1 MKKILI
7 IATVQSHIAQF
18 HKKFI
23 KSLQKD
29 GFVVHVAARNN
40 LDEKDTLKLSEP
52 NKIFDLNFSRSP
64 FSLRNLKV
72 LRELRYIINNE
83 NYDIIHC
90 HTPMGGVLGRMAAKK
105 ARRSGTKVIYTSHGF
120 HFYKGSPI
128 INWMLYYPI
137 EKILSNKT
145 DAIITI
151 NQEDYI
157 LAKKKFKKS
166 KVYKVNGVGID
177 EERFNNIKQFDLK
190 SYFPKVSNPYIL
202 TVIGELNDNKNQL
215 FLINSM
221 RQLIKI
227 NSNIVL
233 ALVGNGSNYMKYKKK
248 IYKYKLQDN
257 IVLLGYRRNVAGI
270 LYDTDVLV
278 SSSKREG
285 LGLNLVEGLTMGKSI
300 LASNIRGHRDV
311 IINSTIGELYELD
324 DQEEFNK
331 KLLKIYHGYI
341 QKDYNNE
348 EYKKHIDKFKI
359 TKINKKLIKI
369 YTEL

>member
-151 NQEDYI
+151 NQEDYM

-177 EERFNNIKQFDLK
+177 EERFNNFKPFDLR
-190 SYFPKVSNPYIL
+190 SCFPKVKKPYIL
-202 TVIGELNDNKNQL
+202 TTIGELNDNKNQL

-221 RQLIKI
+221 RKI
-227 NSNIVL
+227 TKMNPDIVL
-233 ALVGNGSNYMKYKKK
+233 VLVGDGPNYIKYKNK
-248 IYKYKLQDN
+248 IHKYDLQDN
-257 IVLLGYRRNVAGI
+257 IIMLGYRRNIAGI
-270 LYDTDVLV
+270 LNETDLLI
-278 SSSKREG
+278 SASKREG
-285 LGLNLVEGLTMGKSI
+285 LPMNLIEAIIMNKKI
-300 LASNIRGHRDV
+300 IASNIRGHKDIVVDPSIGSLFELENQEHFIETLMKKYNIAAKNNNRDD
-311 IINSTIGELYELD
+311 Y
-324 DQEEFNK
+324 
-331 KLLKIYHGYI
+331 LKRYI
-341 QKDYNNE
+341 R
-348 EYKKHIDKFKI
+348 KFSVSD
-359 TKINKKLIKI
+359 INKEIKDI
-369 YTEL
+369 YRAI